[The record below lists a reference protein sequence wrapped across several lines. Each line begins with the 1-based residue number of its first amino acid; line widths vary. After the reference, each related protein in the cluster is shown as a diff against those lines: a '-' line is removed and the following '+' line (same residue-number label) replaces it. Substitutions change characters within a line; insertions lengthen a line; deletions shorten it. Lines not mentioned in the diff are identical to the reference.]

1 MNTELEYTRYED
13 APEAH
18 KRIAKTAAMDYRLDA
33 VEIGYLVGVEHTLV
47 EKVLSYPP
55 IKQLVKK
62 LRASDEMFPATAT
75 LRLNEAI
82 DLGLA
87 QLDETLSD
95 PETPV
100 GIKLQIVI
108 ALLDRH
114 PSGMFGQPR
123 AEGNA
128 KGA

>member
-1 MNTELEYTRYED
+1 MNSNFEYAHFED
-13 APEAH
+13 APAVHRE
-18 KRIAKTAAMDYRLDA
+18 IAQLAAMNYQLSEFEIA
-33 VEIGYLVGVEHTLV
+33 HMVKLEPSQVEQILQHWPIR
-47 EKVLSYPP
+47 EK
-55 IKQLVKK
+55 IRE
-62 LRASDEMFPATAT
+62 LRATGETFWAATVT
-75 LRLNEAI
+75 RLNEAI